1 MTDESERHDGLLET
15 RPVRVRTAAGTVLGT
30 ATAGGSFL
38 FRGIPYAAAP
48 VGDLRFRPPQP
59 APAWEGARPSRFAP
73 MSLQPPPDLAGAV
86 PGDPMEQS
94 EDCLYL
100 NVVTPSPAAGAD
112 LPVMVWFHGGGFVS
126 GSATS
131 ALYDGSLLA
140 SEGVV
145 VVSVNYRLGALGW
158 LAHPALETGGGTEVA
173 GFGNWGLLDQ
183 LAALDWVA
191 GNVRAFGGDPANVTI
206 FGESAGAMSVAAL
219 LATDAAGTTFRRAVL
234 ESGAALAIGEAT
246 ATRIAEDLAAELGLS
261 ALTRDALLSL
271 PAGEI
276 LRAQIAIHPR
286 YETLALP
293 FQPVV
298 DGGALRAHPAAAI
311 AAGSARGIDLLVGT
325 NRDEWRF
332 WTLSNPALREMGD
345 EQMERAL
352 ARLIDNA
359 GLAGR
364 LDAAEA
370 IAVYRA
376 ARAERGDTTAPDAVY
391 CAVAAD
397 WTFRVPAMRL
407 AAGAGTPNVFTYLFD
422 WESPF
427 GGGILGSCHA
437 LELPFVFGTHSNE
450 YVAVFSGTGEEA
462 EELSRVMRAAWTS
475 FAATGAPGGG
485 AVGDWPRYDARRR
498 ATKRLGRTVEVLEA
512 PMEQERALLDG
523 AFGPYGVL
531 ETELTR
537 RSRVPE
543 RQD

>member
-1 MTDESERHDGLLET
+1 MTDEIERHDGHIET
-15 RPVRVRTAAGTVLGT
+15 RGARVRTAAGAVLGT
-30 ATAGGSFL
+30 ETANGISV
-38 FRGIPYAAAP
+38 FRGIPYAAPP
-48 VGDLRFRPPQP
+48 VGDLRFRPPRP
-59 APAWEGARPSRFAP
+59 VPAWEGARPSRFAP

-86 PGDPMEQS
+86 PGDPAEQS

-100 NVVTPSPAAGAD
+100 NVFTPSPAAGAD

-140 SEGVV
+140 LEGVV

-158 LAHPALETGGGTEVA
+158 LAHPALETGGGTEEA

-183 LAALDWVA
+183 LAALAWVA
-191 GNVRAFGGDPANVTI
+191 GNVMAFGGDPANVTI

-219 LATDAAGTTFRRAVL
+219 LATDAAGTTFRRAIL
-234 ESGAALAIGEAT
+234 ESGAALALGQAT
-246 ATRIAEDLAAELGLS
+246 STRIAEDLSDELGLS
-261 ALTRDALLSL
+261 SLTREALLSL
-271 PAGEI
+271 PAEEI

-311 AAGSARGIDLLVGT
+311 AAGNARGVDLLVGT

-332 WTLSNPALREMGD
+332 WTLSNPALRDMDG
-345 EQMERAL
+345 ERMTQAL
-352 ARLIDNA
+352 GRLIDNA
-359 GLAGR
+359 GLTGR
-364 LDAAEA
+364 CDPAQT
-370 IAVYRA
+370 IAVYRS
-376 ARAERGDTTAPDAVY
+376 ARAERGEPTGSDALY
-391 CAVAAD
+391 CAIASD

-407 AAGAGTPNVFTYLFD
+407 ATGAGSANVFTYLFD

-450 YVAVFSGTGEEA
+450 YVALFSGTGEEA

-475 FAATGAPGGG
+475 FAATGEPGGG
-485 AVGDWPRYDARRR
+485 VVGEWPRYDAPRR
-498 ATKRLGRTVEVLEA
+498 ATKRLGRTVEVLDA
-512 PMEQERALLDG
+512 PMEQERAVLDD
-523 AFGPYGVL
+523 AFGPYGAL

-537 RSRVPE
+537 HSRVPE